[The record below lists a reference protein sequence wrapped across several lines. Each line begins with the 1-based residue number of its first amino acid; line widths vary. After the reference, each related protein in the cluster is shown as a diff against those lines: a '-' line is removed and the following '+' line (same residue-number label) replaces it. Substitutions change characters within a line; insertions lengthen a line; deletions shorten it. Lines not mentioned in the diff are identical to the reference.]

1 LLIEECTSSAAAY
14 FLRQQL
20 GKKGYDVLENLP
32 PRAPSADIQKRWPEA
47 LHYRALSI
55 VPAARLRRWAGQR
68 ETVVVVV
75 MRDGLC
81 AVVTKT
87 HWLPRWLQARPSPR
101 LAAHYPAPLVAGGP
115 DLRRASYSFER
126 KR

>member
-1 LLIEECTSSAAAY
+1 VLIEECTSSAAAF

-20 GKKGYDVLENLP
+20 GKKGYDILQNLP
-32 PRAPSADIQKRWPEA
+32 PRAPSADIKKRWPDA

-55 VPAARLRRWAGQR
+55 VPAARLRRWIGQR
-68 ETVVVVV
+68 ETVVLVV
-75 MRDGLC
+75 MRDDLC

-87 HWLPRWLQARPSPR
+87 HWLPRWLPARPALRPT
-101 LAAHYPAPLVAGGP
+101 AHYPEPLVVGGP
-115 DLRRASYSFER
+115 DLRRASYSFGQ